1 MQSELINK
9 WSKILII
16 KNKQNSLGQK
26 ESNFGQLA
34 LTKKPVSPGSDAE
47 PFMSRT

>member
-1 MQSELINK
+1 MQSELTTK

-26 ESNFGQLA
+26 ESNFGQIA
-34 LTKKPVSPGSDAE
+34 LKKTLLGPVQTPNFS
-47 PFMSRT
+47 